1 MSNTIDILLSM
12 YNKGVRIWADN
23 GRILYRAPKGVI
35 TPADIQCLRARKAE
49 LLEALVA
56 THIVS
61 ASEPPLVPRLSSDSV
76 PLTYTQQARWNA
88 FQVIGMCRNTRT
100 CNFSLRLSGDLNIAA
115 LKQSFDEIVRRHES
129 LRTRIVDI
137 CGTPMQIIDRSN
149 ESNLA
154 IIDLT
159 RIARSNVETE
169 ARKYVEEVVNEQVD
183 MSVGPLFRAQ
193 LLKLGD
199 YDNVLVVALD
209 HIVADG
215 VSIALLT
222 RDIEITYMQAA
233 QGLPLSPPRVVVQL
247 ADFAVW
253 QQKNHQ
259 SFVKKHDAY
268 WTNHLRGTSRIR
280 MPAYQRPIRVA
291 GSKWEK
297 LPLRFD
303 KEMSAGLNELS
314 RRNGTTLVM
323 SILTAYVASISRWCT
338 QRDLVVGFLTTG
350 RHRPE
355 VGNTIGFFASTI
367 YLRIEL
373 DGSDSFLDLLRRVTA
388 EYYAVIEHQDFGL
401 SAIPMP
407 GPDVAHN
414 ASFNWFS
421 SPRLTSDD
429 TYISNDQLKD
439 AGAFVRKEPFP
450 FVATSPEMEWDGDLP
465 IYGGEPWLL
474 LSEGIDGIAGVMRY
488 RRARFDS
495 NSMKKCAHNFLS
507 FARIVLED
515 PLARVAG

>member
-1 MSNTIDILLSM
+1 MSSTIDILLSM
-12 YNKGVRIWADN
+12 YNKGLKIWADN
-23 GRILYRAPKGVI
+23 GRILYRAPKGAI

-49 LLEALVA
+49 ILETLVA

-61 ASEPPLVPRLSSDSV
+61 TSEPHLVPRLPSDSV

-88 FQVIGMCRNTRT
+88 FLVLGMCRNTRT
-100 CNFSLRLSGDLNIAA
+100 LSLSLRLSGDLNIAA
-115 LKQSFDEIVRRHES
+115 LKMSFDEIVRRHTS

-137 CGTPMQIIDRSN
+137 CGTPMQIIDPSN
-149 ESNLA
+149 KSDLE

-159 RIARSNVETE
+159 KIARSNVETE
-169 ARKYVEEVVNEQVD
+169 ARKYVEDVVNEQVD
-183 MSVGPLFRAQ
+183 MSVGPLFRAR

-209 HIVADG
+209 HIMADG
-215 VSIALLT
+215 VSIELLM
-222 RDIEITYMQAA
+222 RDIEIMYMQAA
-233 QGLPLSPPRVVVQL
+233 HGLPPSLPQVVVQF

-280 MPAYQRPIRVA
+280 LPAVERPIAVA

-297 LPLRFD
+297 FPVRFD
-303 KEMSAGLNELS
+303 KEISAGLKELS
-314 RRNGTTLVM
+314 RRNGTTLPM
-323 SILTAYVASISRWCT
+323 SILSAYVASISRWCN

-350 RHRPE
+350 RHCPE
-355 VGNTIGFFASTI
+355 VENTIGFFASTI

-373 DGSDSFLDLLRRVTA
+373 CESDSFLDLLRRVTA

-401 SAIPMP
+401 SAVPTL
-407 GPDVAHN
+407 GPDVAQN
-414 ASFNWFS
+414 PSFNWS
-421 SPRLTSDD
+421 SSARLTSDD
-429 TYISNDQLKD
+429 TYISNDQLND
-439 AGAFVRKEPFP
+439 AGALVRTEPFP
-450 FVATSPEMEWDGDLP
+450 FVATAPEMEWDGDLP

-474 LSEGIDGIAGVMRY
+474 LSEGTDGVEGVMRY
-488 RRARFDS
+488 RRTRFDS
-495 NSMKKCAHNFLS
+495 SSMKRLGGNFLS
-507 FARIVLED
+507 FARKILSD
-515 PLARVAG
+515 PTSRGG